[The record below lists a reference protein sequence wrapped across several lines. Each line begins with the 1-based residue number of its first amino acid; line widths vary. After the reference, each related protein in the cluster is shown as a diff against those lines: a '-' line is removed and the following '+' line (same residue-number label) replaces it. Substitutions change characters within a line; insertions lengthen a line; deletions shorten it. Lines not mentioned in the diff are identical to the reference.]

1 MSRLRSN
8 KKPLVINIERII
20 AVTGYPWTAYDN
32 NKIYTYSIQLLITL
46 FIQPSD
52 YKDVLLDVSV
62 TPGCQY
68 KSHRVDI
75 DTSEYSN
82 STINVQNKFNHLI
95 EQIRTRAFVQVT
107 QRIEID

>member
-1 MSRLRSN
+1 MKFVPTN
-8 KKPLVINIERII
+8 KKSHV
-20 AVTGYPWTAYDN
+20 
-32 NKIYTYSIQLLITL
+32 
-46 FIQPSD
+46 
-52 YKDVLLDVSV
+52 V

>member
-1 MSRLRSN
+1 MLQSQYQGNANQIRTN
-8 KKPLVINIERII
+8 
-20 AVTGYPWTAYDN
+20 
-32 NKIYTYSIQLLITL
+32 
-46 FIQPSD
+46 
-52 YKDVLLDVSV
+52 V
-62 TPGCQY
+62 TPGCKY

>member
-1 MSRLRSN
+1 MFEGTPSGN
-8 KKPLVINIERII
+8 DF
-20 AVTGYPWTAYDN
+20 TTAA
-32 NKIYTYSIQLLITL
+32 
-46 FIQPSD
+46 P
-52 YKDVLLDVSV
+52 V

-82 STINVQNKFNHLI
+82 STINAQNKFNHLI